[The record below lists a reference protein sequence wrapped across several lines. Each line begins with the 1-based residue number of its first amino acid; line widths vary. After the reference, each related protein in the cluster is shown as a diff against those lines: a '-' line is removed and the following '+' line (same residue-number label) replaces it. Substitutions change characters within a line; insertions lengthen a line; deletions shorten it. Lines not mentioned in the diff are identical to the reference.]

1 MLVSA
6 NKVKSSHVSYN
17 GWCKCGQDDDQVFQE
32 PRYDFL
38 EVPGASLITM
48 IFEGNILSSPTALFV
63 SSSRW
68 GKFHAT
74 LKVLVWRCSGCSR
87 CVGNAQPGSV

>member
-1 MLVSA
+1 M
-6 NKVKSSHVSYN
+6 SYN
-17 GWCKCGQDDDQVFQE
+17 GRCKYGQDDGQVCQE

-38 EVPGASLITM
+38 EVPGASLTTM
-48 IFEGNILSSPTALFV
+48 TFEERILCLPTTLSV
-63 SSSRW
+63 SSCKW

-87 CVGNAQPGSV
+87 CVGSARPGSV